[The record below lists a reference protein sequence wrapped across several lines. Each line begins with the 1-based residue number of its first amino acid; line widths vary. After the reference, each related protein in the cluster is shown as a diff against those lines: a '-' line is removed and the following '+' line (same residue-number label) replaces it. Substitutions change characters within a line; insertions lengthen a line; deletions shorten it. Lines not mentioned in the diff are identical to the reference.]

1 MPKFGL
7 NEPFYSA
14 MIQGMAIST
23 LVRATLVTGQNSF
36 IDHAVSALRLF
47 EIDVKEGGVSREIDG
62 YIFYEEYPSEKKHQV
77 LNGFF
82 YAIWGLLDLVRYN
95 NNATARQLWEEGL
108 KTIVFWLPQFDM
120 GYWSLYHIGDGM
132 KNPATIPYHKLHIE
146 QLKAMYDITGQKI
159 FQEYADKWSG
169 YLDIRLNALRTLP
182 QKIGWNLFR
191 GL

>member
-1 MPKFGL
+1 
-7 NEPFYSA
+7 
-14 MIQGMAIST
+14 
-23 LVRATLVTGQNSF
+23 
-36 IDHAVSALRLF
+36 
-47 EIDVKEGGVSREIDG
+47 
-62 YIFYEEYPSEKKHQV
+62 
-77 LNGFF
+77 
-82 YAIWGLLDLVRYN
+82 
-95 NNATARQLWEEGL
+95 
-108 KTIVFWLPQFDM
+108 M

-169 YLDIRLNALRTLP
+169 YLDNRLNALRTLP